1 MEKRYKKTGVQGST
15 PVGWLLRDCR
25 QPARLIS
32 LRWQPAGAGSFLAV
46 DVVFLLAH
54 PDEGGALG
62 QLLELAGA
70 DIGAGG
76 AHAA

>member
-15 PVGWLLRDCR
+15 PVGWLLRDGR
-25 QPARLIS
+25 QPAWLIA
-32 LRWQPAGAGSFLAV
+32 LRWQTAGAGLLLAV

-62 QLLELAGA
+62 ELLELAGTHV
-70 DIGAGG
+70 GAGG
-76 AHAA
+76 AHTA

>member
-25 QPARLIS
+25 QPAWLIA
-32 LRWQPAGAGSFLAV
+32 LRWQTAGAGLLLAV

-54 PDEGGALG
+54 PDEGGVC
-62 QLLELAGA
+62 
-70 DIGAGG
+70 
-76 AHAA
+76 